1 VTTRCLAAVALTALL
16 VAAARPAGQQ
26 PFRSAAEA
34 VAVYATVMDKAG
46 HLVPDLTKAD
56 FEIRDAGRPRPITIF
71 SNDLQPITIVIML
84 DRSGSMMSRADVV
97 EHAAE
102 TFVRQLLPADRVRI
116 GDFSEDIRIR
126 PADYI
131 SDRDALIR
139 ILRTQLQDDLN
150 GPSPVWSSLLHAIA
164 ALRSEHGRKVVL
176 IFSDGHDEPEPY
188 QSRAKFG
195 DVLKQAVQ
203 DEVMVYSI
211 AVPATV
217 PAAFGYF
224 NGRSFGGG
232 TRTEPPDKHLRE
244 LSEATGGGYVAFDW
258 AQNLNETF
266 SRVAEELHHQYLIAF
281 APDRLDGRTHAIQL
295 NVLRP
300 NLTVRARKSYVAR

>member
-1 VTTRCLAAVALTALL
+1 MTRCLAAVALAASL
-16 VAAARPAGQQ
+16 VATARPAGQQ
-26 PFRSAAEA
+26 SFRSAAEA

-46 HLVPDLTKAD
+46 HLVLDLTKDD

-126 PADYI
+126 PVEYI

-150 GPSPVWSSLLHAIA
+150 GPSPVWASLLHAIA

-188 QSRAKFG
+188 QFRAKFG

-203 DEVMVYSI
+203 DEVIVYSI

-266 SRVAEELHHQYLIAF
+266 SRVAEELHHQYLIGF